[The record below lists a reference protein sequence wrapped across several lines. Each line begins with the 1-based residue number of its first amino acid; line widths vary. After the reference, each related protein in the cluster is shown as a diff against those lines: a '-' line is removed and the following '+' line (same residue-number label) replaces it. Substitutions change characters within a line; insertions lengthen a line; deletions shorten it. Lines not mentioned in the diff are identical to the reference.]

1 MILSSCPCTCEA
13 SIGFFS
19 PINVLSLALYG
30 IQVLQIDHEEVALLA
45 TTGFLSA
52 IQWII
57 WLFIPLIQV
66 QNIH

>member
-1 MILSSCPCTCEA
+1 MILASHPCTCETI
-13 SIGFFS
+13 IGIFS

-66 QNIH
+66 QDIH